1 MLLFYVGNSYYL
13 GFFKNWNGG
22 RPSIILQTTL
32 SEPVS
37 YSVQIPGISYYRSG
51 TITAGNDV
59 RLSISNSVEVAS
71 RDDQNKG
78 IYIATS
84 SSQVTVIGQ
93 NDPNHHTSETFL
105 ALPTKKRFFKE
116 YVYYGI
122 SVLSSNLK
130 STVLIVGTED
140 TTMMNLTVT
149 QSVTIKVHSTVTSL
163 IPGRQYSFVIN
174 RLQTI
179 YIGLQQDLTGSKIVT
194 NKPVSVFSGHE
205 CANVPQYLGDCGYII
220 EQVPPTTSWGRDFY
234 IAPLGSRRAYT
245 VKVVAAHDSTTVD
258 IYCNNAK
265 LLSHILNDGGSVSR
279 ILSNQ
284 QYCVIHSTKQ
294 VLVAQFGHCRESD
307 SGDPMM
313 TLVPA
318 AICCL
323 HTFNFST
330 IRNPITSGYR
340 GYYHYVNII
349 VAAQNHQPSMIYLGS
364 GGVNR
369 LLTSQNWVPL
379 QVDNVIV
386 AYAAI
391 VGVSEGTVQ
400 VMHSNTS
407 ALLTV
412 VVYGFSAYNG
422 YGHPG
427 GLVLESGWSCMK
439 LNCIS
444 TGMTICKKL
453 PFNTQFLCIIW
464 Y

>member
-1 MLLFYVGNSYYL
+1 MIILLYYYFCVGNSYYL
-13 GFFKNWNGG
+13 GFFKNNNGG

-59 RLSISNSVEVAS
+59 RLSISSSVEVAS

-84 SSQVTVIGQ
+84 SDKVTIIGQ
-93 NDPNHHTSETFL
+93 NDPSYHTSETFF
-105 ALPTKKRFFKE
+105 ALPTKRSFAAE

-122 SVLSSNLK
+122 SVSRYYRSSTD
-130 STVLIVGTED
+130 SVVMIVGTED
-140 TTMMNLTVT
+140 TTIMNLTVT
-149 QSVTIKVHSTVTSL
+149 QSVAIKVHSIVYSL
-163 IPGRQYSFVIN
+163 TPGRQYTFVID

-179 YIGLQQDLTGSKIVT
+179 FVGSILDLSGTKIVT
-194 NKPVSVFSGHE
+194 NKPVSVLSGHQ
-205 CANVPQYLGDCGYII
+205 CANVPNNVGDCGYII
-220 EQVPPTTSWGRDFY
+220 EQVPPTTSWGREFY
-234 IAPLGSRRAYT
+234 ITPLATRRAYT
-245 VKVVAAHDSTTVD
+245 VKIVAARDSTNVD

-265 LLSHILNDGGSVSR
+265 LSYSLNDGGFINR
-279 ILSNQ
+279 YLSND
-284 QYCVIHSTKQ
+284 QYCVIYSTKQ
-294 VLVAQFGHCRESD
+294 VLVAQFGHGRQSD

-313 TLVPA
+313 MLIPS

-323 HTFNFST
+323 HTLTFST

-349 VAAQNHQPSMIYLGS
+349 VAAQHHQPNMIYLKS

-369 LLTSQNWVPL
+369 LLTSQNWIPL
-379 QVDNVIV
+379 QAENAIE

-391 VGVSEGTVQ
+391 VGVSEGAVQ

-427 GLVLESGWSCMK
+427 GLVLESG
-439 LNCIS
+439 
-444 TGMTICKKL
+444 
-453 PFNTQFLCIIW
+453 
-464 Y
+464 